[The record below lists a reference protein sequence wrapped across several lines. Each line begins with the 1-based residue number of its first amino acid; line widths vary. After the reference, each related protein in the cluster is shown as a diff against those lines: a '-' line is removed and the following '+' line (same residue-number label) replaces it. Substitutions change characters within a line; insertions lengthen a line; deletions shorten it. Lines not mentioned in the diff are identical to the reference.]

1 MEESGND
8 FFVNL
13 VYQSKQIWT
22 VTINNLFFDYLLCF
36 SRSVTKKL
44 ANKDPVKVAYLKT
57 YLYQFWKIRTISR
70 GSDSF

>member
-44 ANKDPVKVAYLKT
+44 ANKDPVKSSIFRD
-57 YLYQFWKIRTISR
+57 LYVSVLENK
-70 GSDSF
+70 DN